1 MPVLE
6 VYSAIAPKDLK
17 SFIKRLSAVFAEQI
31 GKPESFCL
39 VTFNQVDSLVFNGTD
54 EPGYLCKVISIGH
67 IENDRNAK
75 LTAAITAE
83 LEKELGVSDSRGYF
97 AFSDIAAENI
107 GTRKTT
113 FANIVRER
121 QK

>member
-31 GKPESFCL
+31 
-39 VTFNQVDSLVFNGTD
+39 
-54 EPGYLCKVISIGH
+54 
-67 IENDRNAK
+67 ENDRNSK

-83 LEKELGVSDSRGYF
+83 LEKELGVSDNRGYF
-97 AFSDIAAENI
+97 VFSDVAAENI